1 MRAPYII
8 FLSVLAWLA
17 PLVVAQNTGQDELP
31 AAPSAS
37 QKQSQSP
44 PKDGASKDVPA
55 TTQSQSAQ
63 SSPAPA
69 SQPTPAA
76 QSPAAPEPQPGATKT
91 DEQPTTKQDAPNST
105 SPAASEPE
113 GNSSAISGAS
123 AASAPTASAEVQPAK
138 PVVKRPDPATD
149 DVDSSLP
156 TIRRR
161 VDEVNVVFTVTD
173 KHGRYV
179 KDLKKDDFKVLDDKQ
194 PAIEIRSFRS
204 ETDLPLQ
211 VGLLID
217 ASNSVRDRFKFEQE
231 AAIEFLNQII
241 RPRYDKAFVIG
252 FDVTPEVTQDFTD
265 NTEAL
270 SHGVRVLRPGGGTAM
285 YDALY
290 FACRDK
296 LLKAPQQVTTRRAI
310 ILLSDGEDN
319 QSHVTREEAIEMA
332 ERAEAIVYTISTNVT
347 GMRSK
352 GDKVLERIA
361 EATGGRAF
369 FPFQIR
375 NVADDFAV
383 IQDELRSQYALSY
396 KPADFKFDGKYRT
409 IEILAQNHKNLHV
422 RSRRGYFA
430 PVQ

>member
-1 MRAPYII
+1 
-8 FLSVLAWLA
+8 
-17 PLVVAQNTGQDELP
+17 
-31 AAPSAS
+31 
-37 QKQSQSP
+37 
-44 PKDGASKDVPA
+44 
-55 TTQSQSAQ
+55 
-63 SSPAPA
+63 
-69 SQPTPAA
+69 
-76 QSPAAPEPQPGATKT
+76 
-91 DEQPTTKQDAPNST
+91 
-105 SPAASEPE
+105 
-113 GNSSAISGAS
+113 
-123 AASAPTASAEVQPAK
+123 
-138 PVVKRPDPATD
+138 
-149 DVDSSLP
+149 
-156 TIRRR
+156 
-161 VDEVNVVFTVTD
+161 
-173 KHGRYV
+173 
-179 KDLKKDDFKVLDDKQ
+179 LDDKQ
-194 PAIEIRSFRS
+194 PALEIRSFRS

-265 NTEAL
+265 NTESL
-270 SHGVRVLRPGGGTAM
+270 SRGVRALRPGGGTAM

-296 LLKAPQQVTTRRAI
+296 LLKARTGVTTRRAI

-332 ERAEAIVYTISTNVT
+332 ERAETIVYTISTNVT

-409 IEILAQNHKNLHV
+409 IDILAQNHKNLHV
-422 RSRRGYFA
+422 RSRHGYFA